1 MLLNIYQGMLDMVTK
16 GASNG
21 IPSLHARKRRNMV
34 REMSDQLL
42 DAPNKPVDD
51 EESDKSDDVT
61 DDEIEPESRPV
72 PNVQAEQFVQ
82 PPAVQRSQLLVNN
95 FVEDASNS
103 TVQEL
108 SGPTHYVTEN
118 EAVGWVYKGVSC

>member
-42 DAPNKPVDD
+42 DAPTKPVDD

-61 DDEIEPESRPV
+61 DDEIEPVSRPV

-95 FVEDASNS
+95 FVQDQENPT
-103 TVQEL
+103 TVQDL
-108 SGPTHYVTEN
+108 AGPTHYVTEN
-118 EAVGWVYKGVSC
+118 EAVG

>member
-1 MLLNIYQGMLDMVTK
+1 MLDMVTK

-42 DAPNKPVDD
+42 DTPNQPVDVD

-61 DDEIEPESRPV
+61 DDEIEHV
-72 PNVQAEQFVQ
+72 VQ
-82 PPAVQRSQLLVNN
+82 PEQYIPAPQGTPLVNN
-95 FVEDASNS
+95 FMENTNTVDYAIETDA
-103 TVQEL
+103 T
-108 SGPTHYVTEN
+108 G
-118 EAVGWVYKGVSC
+118 

>member
-1 MLLNIYQGMLDMVTK
+1 
-16 GASNG
+16 
-21 IPSLHARKRRNMV
+21 MV

-72 PNVQAEQFVQ
+72 PNVQAEHVHEN
-82 PPAVQRSQLLVNN
+82 VQRSAMLVNN
-95 FVEDASNS
+95 FVEDASIS

-108 SGPTHYVTEN
+108 AGPPHYVTEN
-118 EAVGWVYKGVSC
+118 EAVGNASSSHVDDEDIEDKPKDYSLQYEEND

>member
-42 DAPNKPVDD
+42 DAPNKAVDD

-82 PPAVQRSQLLVNN
+82 PPAVQRSALLVNN

-103 TVQEL
+103 TAVQEL
-108 SGPTHYVTEN
+108 AGPTHYVTEN
-118 EAVGWVYKGVSC
+118 EAVG

>member
-72 PNVQAEQFVQ
+72 PNVQAEHVHVHEH
-82 PPAVQRSQLLVNN
+82 VQRSALLVNN
-95 FVEDASNS
+95 FVEVDANPAA
-103 TVQEL
+103 VQEL
-108 SGPTHYVTEN
+108 AGPTHYVTEN
-118 EAVGWVYKGVSC
+118 EAVG

>member
-1 MLLNIYQGMLDMVTK
+1 MVTK

-42 DAPNKPVDD
+42 DTVNKPVDD

-61 DDEIEPESRPV
+61 DDEIEH
-72 PNVQAEQFVQ
+72 VQAEQFV
-82 PPAVQRSQLLVNN
+82 PTPRTTPLVNN
-95 FVEDASNS
+95 FMTAETSTPIAVLENNDVGHTNSSHVDDDEDIEDKPKDYRYVKLL
-103 TVQEL
+103 VQNF
-108 SGPTHYVTEN
+108 TTR
-118 EAVGWVYKGVSC
+118 WR

>member
-82 PPAVQRSQLLVNN
+82 PPAVQRVQLLVNN

-118 EAVGWVYKGVSC
+118 EAVG

>member
-72 PNVQAEQFVQ
+72 PNVQAEHVHEN
-82 PPAVQRSQLLVNN
+82 VQRSGLLINN

-108 SGPTHYVTEN
+108 AGPPHYVTEN
-118 EAVGWVYKGVSC
+118 EAVG

>member
-61 DDEIEPESRPV
+61 DDDDV
-72 PNVQAEQFVQ
+72 PDHNVNKAGFSSV
-82 PPAVQRSQLLVNN
+82 PPLVNN
-95 FVEDASNS
+95 FMEPTSMSNS
-103 TVQEL
+103 PL
-108 SGPTHYVTEN
+108 PSGSADFNPSSN
-118 EAVGWVYKGVSC
+118 R

>member
-61 DDEIEPESRPV
+61 DDEIEPDSSRPV
-72 PNVQAEQFVQ
+72 PNVQAEHVHVHEN
-82 PPAVQRSQLLVNN
+82 VQRSALLVNN

-108 SGPTHYVTEN
+108 TGPTHYVTEN
-118 EAVGWVYKGVSC
+118 EAVG

>member
-61 DDEIEPESRPV
+61 DDEIEPDSSRPV
-72 PNVQAEQFVQ
+72 HPNVQAEHVHVHEN
-82 PPAVQRSQLLVNN
+82 VQRNALLVNN

-103 TVQEL
+103 TAVQEL
-108 SGPTHYVTEN
+108 AGPTHFVTEN
-118 EAVGWVYKGVSC
+118 EAVG